1 MLRTLGSYTDYWM
14 HRKQFITQYASAT
27 FMSYLFSVGH
37 RTPHKITLSRQTGN
51 VWMTELLPG
60 IFDNFCIDVASVANF
75 LF

>member
-14 HRKQFITQYASAT
+14 HRKQFIAQYATAT

-37 RTPHKITLSRQTGN
+37 RTPHKITISRKYGN

-60 IFDNFCIDVASVANF
+60 NSIYCMIAIQS
-75 LF
+75 LLTR